1 MMLLI
6 FALEQEKMDK
16 LLQDEFDPDDYDR
29 KMREVYD
36 DEFYEQEDE
45 NASELEGSLLELFIV

>member
-1 MMLLI
+1 MLLI